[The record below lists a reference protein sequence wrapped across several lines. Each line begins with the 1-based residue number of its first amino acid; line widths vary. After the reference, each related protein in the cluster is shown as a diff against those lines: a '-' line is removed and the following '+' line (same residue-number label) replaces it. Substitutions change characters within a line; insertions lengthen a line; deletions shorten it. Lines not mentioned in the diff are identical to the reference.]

1 MPAKN
6 TPIRRIDQ
14 QNQQEDQRQASLLGA
29 GNQSFSTQLTSVVEV
44 PINLTA
50 GATYI
55 VYSHLTP
62 TAAQELSWQNAD
74 SRTPE
79 VYLVQWSTQSSFAN
93 AVTVATPNPSIT
105 IDGLPTGTTIYYR
118 VAARIAGQ
126 QSEWSQVVSAT
137 TALDTT
143 PPAAVTNAQWQW
155 SGKTGDLTITWTP
168 PTSPNYKD
176 TRIIIRASVGGP
188 ILREVYA
195 VAGRY
200 VWTRAQQAADTS
212 GTYDSNVIVELTT
225 RNTSN
230 VFGSTVSINPQLPA
244 PSAPSGLSASWNG
257 GTCTVSW
264 TAGDVDF
271 YRVTINNVTRNV
283 GFANNYA
290 YTIEQN
296 AIDAGGTPNP
306 SLTISVVA
314 VDALNQPSAASTINT
329 TAPLP
334 VQPTGLTT
342 SWASDNGTAEAD
354 CVISWTQVSGVTYRL
369 TIDSVQRTVGQTNRF
384 VYGFAQNQ
392 QEHGGNA
399 AATLAISLVALD
411 PFGRSSTTATITATN
426 AAPPALP
433 APSVQGFF
441 SSCRFSWSIST
452 ARDFLRYELDVRVN
466 STSVGVFSLTD
477 TTYTFETTQ
486 SGQIDARV
494 RVIDRFG
501 QASAWSSYSPQ
512 VSLINAAQFVQ
523 ELRQGV
529 TYSDSIGSAQTT
541 LSALKDSNLTS
552 GGVTYTSSTTWHWI
566 EADHEREV
574 RHQTAT
580 LAASTNVQIYYG
592 TSLDGA
598 TWTWY
603 HGGSVSNGVWVPSS
617 STSSE
622 TTAQSGAITVNGI
635 VKIRLSAPVQCRFMR
650 LGMRN
655 TSASYTI
662 REFYPRSVVQADDIA
677 GETLSAISANLGT
690 ITAGSISSVSIDAAT
705 ITGTSISGGTITG
718 TTIQTATSGARV
730 VLNNT
735 GLYTYD
741 STNQIVARVNTATNG
756 AIQVGDELY
765 LERDRIKFVLP
776 TAGVSTAAIS
786 WQSPNSA
793 SATISA
799 LSTFSTEINLNVRA
813 VRSNSSDIASLD
825 CAVSVSET
833 LSRLETKYSS
843 YQSRVELLSA
853 GSGSYVK
860 LLTSSSAGMHSL
872 IELQSLG
879 YVSVQAAEI
888 YFNNNVPPNKPFLI
902 FRPSSSTIQLYTNPV
917 ISSFANKYT
926 ALNFGG
932 PAGQARDLVFG
943 TTNTNANS
951 PTFSSRWIVR
961 LTPDAETGNAAGS
974 DFALLSRN
982 DNDSDRHTILYV
994 TRSSGHVGFGG
1005 TPGVSGGAAGSI
1017 DVYGDVRV
1025 RGIIR
1030 QKVNWTTFSLA
1041 SNWSDMSST
1050 TGDPPVAY
1058 RIYADNT
1065 VELRGMVR
1073 FVSGI
1078 GSLIA
1083 TLPTAARPTST
1094 RRAAIVAWTTVTPTP
1109 TIVGAALHI
1118 LSNGE
1123 LHYNG
1128 PSLTL
1133 NNNYVMLYCRYS
1145 LD

>member
-14 QNQQEDQRQASLLGA
+14 QNQQEDSRQASLLGA
-29 GNQSFSTQLTSVVEV
+29 GNQSFSTQLTSIVEV

-126 QSEWSQVVSAT
+126 QSEWSASISAI
-137 TALDTT
+137 TATDTA
-143 PPAAVTNAQWQW
+143 PPAAVSNAQWQW

-168 PTSPNYKD
+168 PASPNYKD
-176 TRIIIRASVGGP
+176 TRIIIRASSSGP
-188 ILREVYA
+188 VLREAYA

-200 VWTRAQQAADTS
+200 VWTRAQQAADTGGS
-212 GTYDSNVIVELTT
+212 YDSNVIVELTT

-230 VFGSTVSINPQLPA
+230 IFGSTVSINPVL
-244 PSAPSGLSASWNG
+244 SAPSTPTGLSVSWNG
-257 GTCTVSW
+257 GVCTITW
-264 TAGDVDF
+264 NIADVDY
-271 YRVTINNVTRNV
+271 YRLTVDSVTRNI
-283 GFANNYA
+283 G
-290 YTIEQN
+290 YTNSYVYTLEQN
-296 AIDAGGTPNP
+296 AIDHGGAP
-306 SLTISVVA
+306 SATFSVSLRA
-314 VDALNQPSAASTINT
+314 VDALNQQSGAATINT

-334 VQPTGLTT
+334 SQPIGLTT

-354 CVISWTQVSGVTYRL
+354 CVISWTRDQGVTYRL
-369 TIDSVQRTVGQTNRF
+369 TIDSVARNVGQVDRF
-384 VYGFAQNQ
+384 VYSFAQNQ

-399 AATLAISLVALD
+399 AATLAISLVAVD
-411 PFGRSSTTATITATN
+411 PFNRVSSAATTTATN
-426 AAPPALP
+426 AAPPALT

-441 SSCRFSWSIST
+441 SSCRFSWLAST
-452 ARDFLRYELDVRVN
+452 ARDFLRYELDVRIN
-466 STSVGVFSLTD
+466 SISVGVFSLTD

-486 SGQIDARV
+486 SGSIDARV
-494 RVIDRFG
+494 RAVDRFG
-501 QASAWSSYSPQ
+501 QVSAWSGFSSSVQ
-512 VSLINAAQFVQ
+512 LTNSAQFVQ

-529 TYSDSIGSAQTT
+529 TYRDSAGSTQSA
-541 LSALKDSNLTS
+541 LAALKDSNLTS
-552 GGVTYTSSTTWHWI
+552 GGITYASSTTWRWI
-566 EADHEREV
+566 EANHNREI
-574 RHQTAT
+574 RHQTTT
-580 LAASTNVQIYYG
+580 LATSTSVSIYLG
-592 TSLDGA
+592 TSLDG
-598 TWTWY
+598 TNWTWY
-603 HGGSVSNGVWVPSS
+603 HGGTVSGGVWVPAS
-617 STSSE
+617 STTSE
-622 TTAQSGAITVNGI
+622 TTAQGGAVTVNGI
-635 VKIRLSAPVQCRFMR
+635 VKIRLSAPVQCQFIR

-690 ITAGSISSVSIDAAT
+690 ITAGSISSVSINAAT

-718 TTIQTATSGARV
+718 ATIQTATSGARV

-756 AIQVGDELY
+756 AIQVGDVLY
-765 LERDRIKFVLP
+765 LERDWIKFVLP
-776 TAGVSTAAIS
+776 TVVVPTAAIS
-786 WQSPNSA
+786 WLSPNDA

-799 LSTFSTEINLNVRA
+799 FSTSSTEMNLNVRA
-813 VRSNSSDIASLD
+813 VRSNFSDIASLD
-825 CAVSVSET
+825 CAVFDSQT
-833 LSRLETKYSS
+833 RSRLETKYSS
-843 YQSRVELLSA
+843 YQSQVELLSA

-860 LLTSSSAGMHSL
+860 LLTSSSAGIHSL
-872 IELQSLG
+872 VELQSLG
-879 YVSVQAAEI
+879 YVRVQAAEI
-888 YFNNNVPPNKPFLI
+888 YFNNNVPPNDPFLT
-902 FRPSSSTIQLYTNPV
+902 FRPSSSTIQLHTNPV
-917 ISSFANKYT
+917 ISSFAAQYT
-926 ALNFGG
+926 ALQFGG
-932 PAGQARDLVFG
+932 PAGQMRDLVFG
-943 TTNTNANS
+943 NTSTDPAAPAYS
-951 PTFSSRWIVR
+951 PRFFFR
-961 LTPDAETGNAAGS
+961 LTAEAETGNAVGS
-974 DFALLSRN
+974 NFALSSRN
-982 DNDSDRHTILYV
+982 DDGSYRHTILYV

-1050 TGDPPVAY
+1050 TGDPAVAY

-1073 FVSGI
+1073 LVSGT
-1078 GSLIA
+1078 SLLIA
-1083 TLPTAARPTST
+1083 TLPAAARPSAT
-1094 RRAAIVAWTTVTPTP
+1094 RRAAIAAWTLSTSTP
-1109 TIVGAALHI
+1109 VGAALHI
-1118 LSNGE
+1118 LSTGE
-1123 LHYNG
+1123 LYYNG